1 MLSGTFAMSSA
12 PCAPDATSTP
22 DHPVFIAASEVQRR
36 VALSLSTIHRYVAN
50 GCFPAPL
57 KLGPRRSAWLEGEV
71 IAWQL
76 DVIAGRPAA
85 PGTYPKKPANDAGET

>member
-1 MLSGTFAMSSA
+1 MSSTA
-12 PCAPDATSTP
+12 RTP
-22 DHPVFIAASEVQRR
+22 DHEGFPGYPVFIDAAEVQRR

-76 DVIAGRPAA
+76 DVIAGRPPA
-85 PGTYPKKPANDAGET
+85 PGTYMKKPANDGCET